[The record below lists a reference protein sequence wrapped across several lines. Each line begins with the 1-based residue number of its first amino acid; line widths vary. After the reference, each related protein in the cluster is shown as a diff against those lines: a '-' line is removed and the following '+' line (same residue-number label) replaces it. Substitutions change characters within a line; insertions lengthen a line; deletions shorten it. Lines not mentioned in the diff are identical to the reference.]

1 MTNRNRIHIA
11 DWELEREQPYAY
23 WLMCAPI
30 GDATKSRLLLRFG
43 RPSGVFEASEKA
55 LLDSTLSIGKK
66 ERWIAYIKERKEENT
81 KREYEELQTKGILFY
96 PEYHPHYPVKLLSIP
111 ARPFGIFVKGKLPDV
126 RQRSLAIVGARDC
139 SEYGQYVAR
148 HFAEKMAQNGVAVI
162 SGLARGIDGIA
173 QRAAMEAGGESFGVL
188 GCGADICYP
197 KSNEKLYRMCMER
210 GGILSTYL
218 PGTPPTPNLFP
229 PRNRII
235 SGLSDG
241 ILIIEA
247 REKSGTI
254 ITADL
259 ALEQGKDVF
268 VIPGRVTDRL
278 SDGCNSLIRQGAS
291 LIQSPEQLLEELNIG
306 YGKVPVTGYEEEEDP
321 CEQGKKGGKTG
332 LVICGS
338 GADSG
343 KAGFDMDGGRSDGGN
358 AGFDTDGGR
367 SDGEKAGFDT
377 DDGKSDNG
385 KVGFN
390 VYGGKPDNGNSAQRI
405 GDNADDCM
413 GQSDN
418 RETFSQFTLEEQ
430 AFLQLFDLELLSI
443 EQIRRKMV
451 ASSFL
456 KNITLPQTME
466 MLMKFVIMGQL
477 RAEGGYYAKMMSG
490 IGDKK

>member
-11 DWELEREQPYAY
+11 YWEIEREQSYAY

-30 GDATKSRLLLRFG
+30 GDSAKSRLLLRFG

-55 LLDSTLSIGKK
+55 LLDSNLSIGKK
-66 ERWIAYIKERKEENT
+66 ERWIAYIKERQEENV
-81 KREYEELQTKGILFY
+81 KREYEELQIKGILFY
-96 PEYHPHYPVKLLSIP
+96 PEYHPHYPAKLLSIP

-188 GCGADICYP
+188 GSGADICYP

-291 LIQSPEQLLEELNIG
+291 LIQSPEQLLEELHIG
-306 YGKVPVTGYEEEEDP
+306 YGKVPVTGYEEEENP
-321 CEQGKKGGKTG
+321 HEQGKESGKAG

-338 GADSG
+338 GAERG
-343 KAGFDMDGGRSDGGN
+343 KTGPNTDGGRSDGG
-358 AGFDTDGGR
+358 
-367 SDGEKAGFDT
+367 KQ
-377 DDGKSDNG
+377 
-385 KVGFN
+385 
-390 VYGGKPDNGNSAQRI
+390 DNGNSAQRV
-405 GDNADDCM
+405 GDNADNCM

-418 RETFSQFTLEEQ
+418 REIFSQFTLEEQ

-451 ASSFL
+451 ANSFL

-466 MLMKFVIMGQL
+466 MLMKFVILGQL
-477 RAEGGYYAKMMSG
+477 RAEGGYYAKMMRG

>member
-43 RPSGVFEASEKA
+43 RPSGVFETSEKA

-66 ERWIAYIKERKEENT
+66 ERWIAYIKERKEENA

-96 PEYHPHYPVKLLSIP
+96 PEYHPFYPVKLRSIP
-111 ARPFGIFVKGKLPDV
+111 ARPFGIFVKGKLPDI

-306 YGKVPVTGYEEEEDP
+306 YGKACVTGYEEEENP
-321 CEQGKKGGKTG
+321 YEQGKEG
-332 LVICGS
+332 
-338 GADSG
+338 
-343 KAGFDMDGGRSDGGN
+343 
-358 AGFDTDGGR
+358 
-367 SDGEKAGFDT
+367 
-377 DDGKSDNG
+377 
-385 KVGFN
+385 
-390 VYGGKPDNGNSAQRI
+390 GNSAQRVAYK
-405 GDNADDCM
+405 ADDCI

-490 IGDKK
+490 IGDKS

>member
-111 ARPFGIFVKGKLPDV
+111 ARPFGIFVKGKLPDI

-306 YGKVPVTGYEEEEDP
+306 YGKVCVTGYEEEENP
-321 CEQGKKGGKTG
+321 YEQGKEG
-332 LVICGS
+332 
-338 GADSG
+338 
-343 KAGFDMDGGRSDGGN
+343 
-358 AGFDTDGGR
+358 
-367 SDGEKAGFDT
+367 
-377 DDGKSDNG
+377 
-385 KVGFN
+385 
-390 VYGGKPDNGNSAQRI
+390 GNSAQRVAYK
-405 GDNADDCM
+405 ADDCI

-451 ASSFL
+451 ANSFL

>member
-1 MTNRNRIHIA
+1 MTNGNRIHIA

-43 RPSGVFEASEKA
+43 RPSGVFETSEKA

-66 ERWIAYIKERKEENT
+66 ERWIAYIKERKEENA

-96 PEYHPHYPVKLLSIP
+96 PEYHPFYPVKLLSIP
-111 ARPFGIFVKGKLPDV
+111 ARPFGIFVKGKLPDI

-306 YGKVPVTGYEEEEDP
+306 YGKACVTGYEEEENP
-321 CEQGKKGGKTG
+321 YEQGKEG
-332 LVICGS
+332 
-338 GADSG
+338 
-343 KAGFDMDGGRSDGGN
+343 
-358 AGFDTDGGR
+358 
-367 SDGEKAGFDT
+367 
-377 DDGKSDNG
+377 
-385 KVGFN
+385 
-390 VYGGKPDNGNSAQRI
+390 GNSAQRVAYK
-405 GDNADDCM
+405 ADDCI

-477 RAEGGYYAKMMSG
+477 RREGGYYAKMMSG

>member
-43 RPSGVFEASEKA
+43 RPSGVFETSEKA

-66 ERWIAYIKERKEENT
+66 ERWIAYIKERKEENA

-96 PEYHPHYPVKLLSIP
+96 PEYHPFYPVKLRSIP
-111 ARPFGIFVKGKLPDV
+111 ARPFGIFVKGKLPDI

-306 YGKVPVTGYEEEEDP
+306 YGKVCVTGYEKEENP
-321 CEQGKKGGKTG
+321 YEQGKEG
-332 LVICGS
+332 
-338 GADSG
+338 
-343 KAGFDMDGGRSDGGN
+343 
-358 AGFDTDGGR
+358 
-367 SDGEKAGFDT
+367 
-377 DDGKSDNG
+377 
-385 KVGFN
+385 
-390 VYGGKPDNGNSAQRI
+390 GNSAQRVAYK
-405 GDNADDCM
+405 ADDCI

-490 IGDKK
+490 IGDKS

>member
-43 RPSGVFEASEKA
+43 RPSGVFEASERA

-66 ERWIAYIKERKEENT
+66 ERWIAYIKERKEENA

-96 PEYHPHYPVKLLSIP
+96 PEYHPFYPVKLLSIP
-111 ARPFGIFVKGKLPDV
+111 ARPFGIFVKGKLPDI

-247 REKSGTI
+247 SEKSGTI

-306 YGKVPVTGYEEEEDP
+306 YGKVCVTGYEEEENP
-321 CEQGKKGGKTG
+321 YEQGKE
-332 LVICGS
+332 
-338 GADSG
+338 
-343 KAGFDMDGGRSDGGN
+343 
-358 AGFDTDGGR
+358 
-367 SDGEKAGFDT
+367 GE
-377 DDGKSDNG
+377 
-385 KVGFN
+385 
-390 VYGGKPDNGNSAQRI
+390 NSAQRVAYK
-405 GDNADDCM
+405 ADDCI

-451 ASSFL
+451 ANSFL

>member
-11 DWELEREQPYAY
+11 DWEIEREQPYAY

-30 GDATKSRLLLRFG
+30 GDAVKSRLLLRFG

-66 ERWIAYIKERKEENT
+66 ERWIAYIKERKEKNA

-111 ARPFGIFVKGKLPDV
+111 ARPFGIFVKGKLPDI

-188 GCGADICYP
+188 GSGADICYP

-291 LIQSPEQLLEELNIG
+291 LIQSPEQLLEELHIG
-306 YGKVPVTGYEEEEDP
+306 YGKVCVTGYEEEENP
-321 CEQGKKGGKTG
+321 YEQGKEG
-332 LVICGS
+332 
-338 GADSG
+338 
-343 KAGFDMDGGRSDGGN
+343 
-358 AGFDTDGGR
+358 
-367 SDGEKAGFDT
+367 
-377 DDGKSDNG
+377 
-385 KVGFN
+385 
-390 VYGGKPDNGNSAQRI
+390 GNSAQRVAYK
-405 GDNADDCM
+405 ADDCM

>member
-11 DWELEREQPYAY
+11 DWEIEREQSYAY

-30 GDATKSRLLLRFG
+30 GDSAKSRLLLRFG

-55 LLDSTLSIGKK
+55 LLDSNLSIGKK
-66 ERWIAYIKERKEENT
+66 ERWIAYIKERQEENV
-81 KREYEELQTKGILFY
+81 KREYEELQIKGILFY
-96 PEYHPHYPVKLLSIP
+96 PEYHPHYPAKLLSIP

-188 GCGADICYP
+188 GSGADICYP

-291 LIQSPEQLLEELNIG
+291 LIQSPEQLLEELHIG
-306 YGKVPVTGYEEEEDP
+306 YGKVPVTGYEEENLY
-321 CEQGKKGGKTG
+321 EQGKEIGKAG

-338 GADSG
+338 GAESG
-343 KAGFDMDGGRSDGGN
+343 KTGPNTDGGRSDGG
-358 AGFDTDGGR
+358 
-367 SDGEKAGFDT
+367 KQ
-377 DDGKSDNG
+377 
-385 KVGFN
+385 
-390 VYGGKPDNGNSAQRI
+390 DNGNSAQRV
-405 GDNADDCM
+405 GDNADNCM

-418 RETFSQFTLEEQ
+418 REIFSQFTLEEQ

-451 ASSFL
+451 ANLFL

>member
-1 MTNRNRIHIA
+1 MTNRNRIHVA

-66 ERWIAYIKERKEENT
+66 ERWIAYIKERKEKNA

-96 PEYHPHYPVKLLSIP
+96 PEYHPFYPVKLLSIP
-111 ARPFGIFVKGKLPDV
+111 ARPFGIFVKGKLPDI

-291 LIQSPEQLLEELNIG
+291 LIQSPEQLWEELNIG
-306 YGKVPVTGYEEEEDP
+306 YGKVCVTGYEEEENP
-321 CEQGKKGGKTG
+321 YEQGKEG
-332 LVICGS
+332 
-338 GADSG
+338 
-343 KAGFDMDGGRSDGGN
+343 
-358 AGFDTDGGR
+358 
-367 SDGEKAGFDT
+367 
-377 DDGKSDNG
+377 
-385 KVGFN
+385 
-390 VYGGKPDNGNSAQRI
+390 GNSAQRVAYK
-405 GDNADDCM
+405 ADDCI

-451 ASSFL
+451 ANSFL

>member
-1 MTNRNRIHIA
+1 MTNRNRIHVA

-55 LLDSTLSIGKK
+55 LLDSTLSTGKK

-111 ARPFGIFVKGKLPDV
+111 ARPFGIFVKGKLPDI

-173 QRAAMEAGGESFGVL
+173 QRTAMEAGGESFGVL

-291 LIQSPEQLLEELNIG
+291 LIQSPEQLLEELHIG
-306 YGKVPVTGYEEEEDP
+306 YGKVCVTGYEEEENP
-321 CEQGKKGGKTG
+321 YEQGKEG
-332 LVICGS
+332 
-338 GADSG
+338 
-343 KAGFDMDGGRSDGGN
+343 
-358 AGFDTDGGR
+358 
-367 SDGEKAGFDT
+367 
-377 DDGKSDNG
+377 
-385 KVGFN
+385 
-390 VYGGKPDNGNSAQRI
+390 GNSAQRVAYK
-405 GDNADDCM
+405 ADDCI

-451 ASSFL
+451 ANSFL

>member
-1 MTNRNRIHIA
+1 MKNRNRIHVA
-11 DWELEREQPYAY
+11 DWEIEREQPYAY

-30 GDATKSRLLLRFG
+30 GDAVKSRLLLQFG
-43 RPSGVFEASEKA
+43 RPGAVFEASEKV

-66 ERWIAYIKERKEENT
+66 EKWIAYIKERNEKNI
-81 KREYEELQTKGILFY
+81 KREYEGLQTKGILFY
-96 PEYHPHYPVKLLSIP
+96 PEYHPLFPAKLLSIP
-111 ARPFGIFVKGKLPDV
+111 ARPFGIFVKGKLPDI

-139 SEYGQYVAR
+139 SEYGQYVAK

-197 KSNEKLYRMCMER
+197 KSNEKLYRMCMEH

-259 ALEQGKDVF
+259 ALEQGRDVF

-291 LIQSPEQLLEELNIG
+291 LIQSPEQLLEELHVG
-306 YGKVPVTGYEEEEDP
+306 YGKMSALGYEEE
-321 CEQGKKGGKTG
+321 GG
-332 LVICGS
+332 S
-338 GADSG
+338 YEMANESG
-343 KAGFDMDGGRSDGGN
+343 KAGLTMCGCRADSGH
-358 AGFDTDGGR
+358 AGFDIYGGNP
-367 SDGEKAGFDT
+367 
-377 DDGKSDNG
+377 DNG
-385 KVGFN
+385 KIGFN
-390 VYGGKPDNGNSAQRI
+390 VYGGKQDNGNFTQRLA
-405 GDNADDCM
+405 DNADDCI
-413 GQSDN
+413 GQSDD
-418 RETFSQFTLEEQ
+418 RGTFSQFTLAEQ

-451 ASSFL
+451 ANSFL

-490 IGDKK
+490 IGDKR

>member
-306 YGKVPVTGYEEEEDP
+306 YGKVCVTGYEEEENP
-321 CEQGKKGGKTG
+321 CEQGKEGGKAG

-343 KAGFDMDGGRSDGGN
+343 KAGFDMDGGRSD
-358 AGFDTDGGR
+358 
-367 SDGEKAGFDT
+367 
-377 DDGKSDNG
+377 NG

-390 VYGGKPDNGNSAQRI
+390 VYGGKQDNGNSAQRV

>member
-1 MTNRNRIHIA
+1 MKNRNRIHVA
-11 DWELEREQPYAY
+11 DWEIEREQPYAY

-30 GDATKSRLLLRFG
+30 GDTVKSRLLLQFG
-43 RPSGVFEASEKA
+43 RPGAVFEASEKV

-66 ERWIAYIKERKEENT
+66 EKWIAYIKERNEKNIR
-81 KREYEELQTKGILFY
+81 REYEGLQTKGILFY
-96 PEYHPHYPVKLLSIP
+96 PEYHPFFPAKLLSIP
-111 ARPFGIFVKGKLPDV
+111 ARPFGIFVKGKLPDI

-139 SEYGQYVAR
+139 SEYGQYVAKY
-148 HFAEKMAQNGVAVI
+148 FAEKMAQNGVAVI

-197 KSNEKLYRMCMER
+197 KSNEKWYRMCMEH

-259 ALEQGKDVF
+259 ALEQGRDVF

-278 SDGCNSLIRQGAS
+278 SDGCNSLIRQGAA
-291 LIQSPEQLLEELNIG
+291 LIQSPEQLLEELHIG
-306 YGKVPVTGYEEEEDP
+306 YEKMSALGDEEEENSY
-321 CEQGKKGGKTG
+321 EMANESGIAG
-332 LVICGS
+332 LTMCGR
-338 GADSG
+338 GAD
-343 KAGFDMDGGRSDGGN
+343 N
-358 AGFDTDGGR
+358 
-367 SDGEKAGFDT
+367 
-377 DDGKSDNG
+377 
-385 KVGFN
+385 
-390 VYGGKPDNGNSAQRI
+390 P
-405 GDNADDCM
+405 DDCT
-413 GQSDN
+413 GQSDD
-418 RETFSQFTLEEQ
+418 RGTFSQFTLAEQ
-430 AFLQLFDLELLSI
+430 AFLQLFDLKLLSI

-451 ASSFL
+451 ANSFL

-477 RAEGGYYAKMMSG
+477 RAEGGYYAKMMRG
-490 IGDKK
+490 IGDKW

>member
-11 DWELEREQPYAY
+11 DWEIEREQSYAY

-30 GDATKSRLLLRFG
+30 GDSAKSRLLLRFG

-55 LLDSTLSIGKK
+55 LLDSNLSIGKK
-66 ERWIAYIKERKEENT
+66 ERWIAYIKERQEENV
-81 KREYEELQTKGILFY
+81 KREYEELQIKGILFY
-96 PEYHPHYPVKLLSIP
+96 PEYHPHYPAKLLSIP

-188 GCGADICYP
+188 GSGADICYP

-291 LIQSPEQLLEELNIG
+291 LIQSPEQLLEELHIG
-306 YGKVPVTGYEEEEDP
+306 YGKVPVTGYEEEENP
-321 CEQGKKGGKTG
+321 HEQGKESGKAG

-338 GADSG
+338 GAESG
-343 KAGFDMDGGRSDGGN
+343 KTGPNTDGGRSDGG
-358 AGFDTDGGR
+358 
-367 SDGEKAGFDT
+367 KQ
-377 DDGKSDNG
+377 
-385 KVGFN
+385 
-390 VYGGKPDNGNSAQRI
+390 DNGNSAQRV
-405 GDNADDCM
+405 GDNADNCK

-418 RETFSQFTLEEQ
+418 REIFSQFTLEEQ
-430 AFLQLFDLELLSI
+430 TFLQLFDLELLSI

-451 ASSFL
+451 ANSFL

>member
-11 DWELEREQPYAY
+11 EWEIEREQSYAY

-30 GDATKSRLLLRFG
+30 GDSAKSRLLLRFE

-55 LLDSTLSIGKK
+55 LLDSNLSIGKK
-66 ERWIAYIKERKEENT
+66 ERWITYIKERQEENV
-81 KREYEELQTKGILFY
+81 KREYEELQIKGILFY
-96 PEYHPHYPVKLLSIP
+96 PEYHPHYPAKLLSIP

-188 GCGADICYP
+188 GSGADICYP

-291 LIQSPEQLLEELNIG
+291 LIQSPEQLLEELHIG
-306 YGKVPVTGYEEEEDP
+306 YGKVPVTGYEEEENP
-321 CEQGKKGGKTG
+321 HEQGKESGKAG

-338 GADSG
+338 GAERG
-343 KAGFDMDGGRSDGGN
+343 KTGPNTDGGRSDGG
-358 AGFDTDGGR
+358 
-367 SDGEKAGFDT
+367 KQ
-377 DDGKSDNG
+377 
-385 KVGFN
+385 
-390 VYGGKPDNGNSAQRI
+390 DNGNSAQRV
-405 GDNADDCM
+405 GDNADNCM
-413 GQSDN
+413 GQSNN
-418 RETFSQFTLEEQ
+418 REIFSQFTLEEE

-451 ASSFL
+451 ANSFL

-466 MLMKFVIMGQL
+466 MLMKFVILGQL
-477 RAEGGYYAKMMSG
+477 RAEGGYYAKMMRG

>member
-66 ERWIAYIKERKEENT
+66 ERWIAYIKERKEENA
-81 KREYEELQTKGILFY
+81 KREYEKLQTKGILFY
-96 PEYHPHYPVKLLSIP
+96 PEYHSHYPAKLLSIP

-306 YGKVPVTGYEEEEDP
+306 YGKVCVTGYEEEENP
-321 CEQGKKGGKTG
+321 CEQGKEG
-332 LVICGS
+332 
-338 GADSG
+338 
-343 KAGFDMDGGRSDGGN
+343 
-358 AGFDTDGGR
+358 
-367 SDGEKAGFDT
+367 
-377 DDGKSDNG
+377 
-385 KVGFN
+385 
-390 VYGGKPDNGNSAQRI
+390 GNSAQRVAYK
-405 GDNADDCM
+405 ADDCI

-443 EQIRRKMV
+443 E
-451 ASSFL
+451 
-456 KNITLPQTME
+456 
-466 MLMKFVIMGQL
+466 
-477 RAEGGYYAKMMSG
+477 
-490 IGDKK
+490 

>member
-30 GDATKSRLLLRFG
+30 GDATKSRLLLQFG

-66 ERWIAYIKERKEENT
+66 ERWIAYIKERKEENA

-96 PEYHPHYPVKLLSIP
+96 PEYHPHYPVKLRSIP
-111 ARPFGIFVKGKLPDV
+111 ARPFGIFVKGKLPDM

-306 YGKVPVTGYEEEEDP
+306 YGKACVTGYEEEENP
-321 CEQGKKGGKTG
+321 YEQGKEG
-332 LVICGS
+332 
-338 GADSG
+338 
-343 KAGFDMDGGRSDGGN
+343 
-358 AGFDTDGGR
+358 
-367 SDGEKAGFDT
+367 
-377 DDGKSDNG
+377 
-385 KVGFN
+385 
-390 VYGGKPDNGNSAQRI
+390 GNSAQRVAYK
-405 GDNADDCM
+405 ADDCI

>member
-1 MTNRNRIHIA
+1 MKNRNRIHVA
-11 DWELEREQPYAY
+11 DWEIEREQTYAY

-30 GDATKSRLLLRFG
+30 GDAVKSRLLLQFG
-43 RPSGVFEASEKA
+43 RPGAVFEASEKA

-66 ERWIAYIKERKEENT
+66 EKWIAYIKERNEKNI
-81 KREYEELQTKGILFY
+81 KREYEGLQTKGILFY
-96 PEYHPHYPVKLLSIP
+96 PEYHPLFPAKLLSIP
-111 ARPFGIFVKGKLPDV
+111 ARPFGIFVKGKLPDI

-139 SEYGQYVAR
+139 SEYGQYVAK

-173 QRAAMEAGGESFGVL
+173 QRSAMEAGGESFGVL

-197 KSNEKLYRMCMER
+197 KSNEKLYRMCMEH

-259 ALEQGKDVF
+259 ALEQGRDVF

-278 SDGCNSLIRQGAS
+278 SDGCNSLIRQGAA
-291 LIQSPEQLLEELNIG
+291 LIQSPEQLLEELHIG
-306 YGKVPVTGYEEEEDP
+306 YEKMSALGYEDEENSYELAN
-321 CEQGKKGGKTG
+321 E
-332 LVICGS
+332 
-338 GADSG
+338 SG
-343 KAGFDMDGGRSDGGN
+343 KAELTMCGCRSNSGKSGL
-358 AGFDTDGGR
+358 DTDGGR
-367 SDGEKAGFDT
+367 SDGGKAGFDI
-377 DDGKSDNG
+377 
-385 KVGFN
+385 
-390 VYGGKPDNGNSAQRI
+390 YGGKQDGGRDGLDMYSGKQDNGNSAQRLA
-405 GDNADDCM
+405 DNTDECI
-413 GQSDN
+413 GQSDD
-418 RETFSQFTLEEQ
+418 RETFSQFTLAEQ

-451 ASSFL
+451 ANSFL

-490 IGDKK
+490 IGDKR

>member
-1 MTNRNRIHIA
+1 MTNGNRIHIA

-30 GDATKSRLLLRFG
+30 GEATKSRLLLRFG

-66 ERWIAYIKERKEENT
+66 ERWIAYIKERKEANV
-81 KREYEELQTKGILFY
+81 KREYEKLQTKGILFY

-111 ARPFGIFVKGKLPDV
+111 ARPFGIFVKGKLPDI

-306 YGKVPVTGYEEEEDP
+306 YGKVCVTGYEEEENP
-321 CEQGKKGGKTG
+321 YEQGKEG
-332 LVICGS
+332 
-338 GADSG
+338 
-343 KAGFDMDGGRSDGGN
+343 
-358 AGFDTDGGR
+358 
-367 SDGEKAGFDT
+367 
-377 DDGKSDNG
+377 
-385 KVGFN
+385 
-390 VYGGKPDNGNSAQRI
+390 GNSAQRVAYK
-405 GDNADDCM
+405 ADDCI

-451 ASSFL
+451 ANSFL

>member
-1 MTNRNRIHIA
+1 MTNGNRIHIA

-43 RPSGVFEASEKA
+43 RPSGVFEASERA

-66 ERWIAYIKERKEENT
+66 ERWIAYIKERKEENA
-81 KREYEELQTKGILFY
+81 KREYEGLQTKGILFY
-96 PEYHPHYPVKLLSIP
+96 PEYHPFYPVKLLSIP
-111 ARPFGIFVKGKLPDV
+111 ARPFGIFVKGKLPDI

-306 YGKVPVTGYEEEEDP
+306 YGKVCVTGYEEEENP
-321 CEQGKKGGKTG
+321 YEQGKEGGKAG

-343 KAGFDMDGGRSDGGN
+343 KAGFD
-358 AGFDTDGGR
+358 TD
-367 SDGEKAGFDT
+367 
-377 DDGKSDNG
+377 
-385 KVGFN
+385 
-390 VYGGKPDNGNSAQRI
+390 GGKPDNGNSAQRVAYK
-405 GDNADDCM
+405 ADDCM

-443 EQIRRKMV
+443 EQIRRKMDT
-451 ASSFL
+451 SSFL

>member
-66 ERWIAYIKERKEENT
+66 ERWIAYIKERKEENA

-96 PEYHPHYPVKLLSIP
+96 PEYHPFYPVKLRSIP
-111 ARPFGIFVKGKLPDV
+111 ARPFGIFVKGKLPDI

-188 GCGADICYP
+188 GCGVDICYP

-291 LIQSPEQLLEELNIG
+291 LIQSPEQLLEELHIG
-306 YGKVPVTGYEEEEDP
+306 YGKVCVTGYEEEENP
-321 CEQGKKGGKTG
+321 CEQGKEGGKAG
-332 LVICGS
+332 LVIYGS
-338 GADSG
+338 GVESG
-343 KAGFDMDGGRSDGGN
+343 KAGPN
-358 AGFDTDGGR
+358 T
-367 SDGEKAGFDT
+367 
-377 DDGKSDNG
+377 
-385 KVGFN
+385 
-390 VYGGKPDNGNSAQRI
+390 VYGGKQDNRNSAQRV

-430 AFLQLFDLELLSI
+430 AFLQLFDLDLLSI

>member
-30 GDATKSRLLLRFG
+30 GDAAKSRLLLRFG

-55 LLDSTLSIGKK
+55 LMDSTLSIGKK
-66 ERWIAYIKERKEENT
+66 ERWIAYIKERKEENA
-81 KREYEELQTKGILFY
+81 KREYEKLQTKGILFY
-96 PEYHPHYPVKLLSIP
+96 PEYHPHYPAKLLSIP
-111 ARPFGIFVKGKLPDV
+111 ARPFGIFVKGKLPDI

-306 YGKVPVTGYEEEEDP
+306 YGKVCVTGYEEEENP
-321 CEQGKKGGKTG
+321 YEQGKEGGKT
-332 LVICGS
+332 
-338 GADSG
+338 
-343 KAGFDMDGGRSDGGN
+343 
-358 AGFDTDGGR
+358 
-367 SDGEKAGFDT
+367 
-377 DDGKSDNG
+377 
-385 KVGFN
+385 
-390 VYGGKPDNGNSAQRI
+390 AQRVAYK
-405 GDNADDCM
+405 ADDCM

-490 IGDKK
+490 IGDKS

>member
-55 LLDSTLSIGKK
+55 LMDSTLSNGKK
-66 ERWIAYIKERKEENT
+66 ERWFAYIKERKEENA

-291 LIQSPEQLLEELNIG
+291 LIQSPEQLLEELHIG
-306 YGKVPVTGYEEEEDP
+306 YGKVCVTGYEEEENP
-321 CEQGKKGGKTG
+321 YEQGKEGGKAG
-332 LVICGS
+332 LVIYGS
-338 GADSG
+338 GADNG
-343 KAGFDMDGGRSDGGN
+343 KAGP
-358 AGFDTDGGR
+358 DTD
-367 SDGEKAGFDT
+367 
-377 DDGKSDNG
+377 
-385 KVGFN
+385 
-390 VYGGKPDNGNSAQRI
+390 GGKPDNGNSAQRVAYK
-405 GDNADDCM
+405 ADDCI

-430 AFLQLFDLELLSI
+430 VFLQLFDLELLSI

>member
-11 DWELEREQPYAY
+11 DWEIEREQSYAY

-30 GDATKSRLLLRFG
+30 GDSAKSRLLLRFG

-55 LLDSTLSIGKK
+55 LLDSNLSIGKK
-66 ERWIAYIKERKEENT
+66 ERWIAYIKERQEENV
-81 KREYEELQTKGILFY
+81 KREYEELQIKGILFY
-96 PEYHPHYPVKLLSIP
+96 PEYHPHYPAKLLSIP

-188 GCGADICYP
+188 GSGADICYP

-291 LIQSPEQLLEELNIG
+291 LIQSPEQLLEELHIG
-306 YGKVPVTGYEEEEDP
+306 YGKVPVTGYEEENLY
-321 CEQGKKGGKTG
+321 EQGKEIGKAG

-338 GADSG
+338 GAESG
-343 KAGFDMDGGRSDGGN
+343 KTGPNTDGGRSDGG
-358 AGFDTDGGR
+358 
-367 SDGEKAGFDT
+367 KQ
-377 DDGKSDNG
+377 
-385 KVGFN
+385 
-390 VYGGKPDNGNSAQRI
+390 DNGNSAQRV
-405 GDNADDCM
+405 GDNADNCM

-418 RETFSQFTLEEQ
+418 REIFSQFTLEEQ

-451 ASSFL
+451 ANLFL
-456 KNITLPQTME
+456 KNITLPQTRE

>member
-11 DWELEREQPYAY
+11 DWEIEREQSYAY

-30 GDATKSRLLLRFG
+30 GDSAKSRLLLRFG

-55 LLDSTLSIGKK
+55 LLDSNLSIGKK
-66 ERWIAYIKERKEENT
+66 ERWIAYIKERQEENV
-81 KREYEELQTKGILFY
+81 KREYEELQIKGILFY
-96 PEYHPHYPVKLLSIP
+96 PEYHPHYPAKLLSIP

-162 SGLARGIDGIA
+162 SGLERGIDGIA

-188 GCGADICYP
+188 GSGADICYP

-291 LIQSPEQLLEELNIG
+291 LIQSPEQLLEELHIG
-306 YGKVPVTGYEEEEDP
+306 YGKVPVTGYEEEENP
-321 CEQGKKGGKTG
+321 HEQGKESGKAG

-338 GADSG
+338 GAERG
-343 KAGFDMDGGRSDGGN
+343 KTGPNTDGGRSDGG
-358 AGFDTDGGR
+358 
-367 SDGEKAGFDT
+367 KQ
-377 DDGKSDNG
+377 
-385 KVGFN
+385 
-390 VYGGKPDNGNSAQRI
+390 DNGNSAQRV
-405 GDNADDCM
+405 GDNADNCM

-451 ASSFL
+451 VNSFL

>member
-11 DWELEREQPYAY
+11 DWEIEREQSYAY

-30 GDATKSRLLLRFG
+30 GDSAKSRLLLRFG

-55 LLDSTLSIGKK
+55 LLDSNLSIGKE
-66 ERWIAYIKERKEENT
+66 ERWIAYIKERQEENV
-81 KREYEELQTKGILFY
+81 KREYEELQIKGILFY
-96 PEYHPHYPVKLLSIP
+96 PEYHPHYPAKLLSIP

-188 GCGADICYP
+188 GSGADICYP

-291 LIQSPEQLLEELNIG
+291 LIQSPEQLLEELHIG
-306 YGKVPVTGYEEEEDP
+306 YGKVPVTGYEEEENP
-321 CEQGKKGGKTG
+321 YEQGKESGKSGVVICGSGEESGKAG

-338 GADSG
+338 GAESG
-343 KAGFDMDGGRSDGGN
+343 KTGPNTDGGRSDGG
-358 AGFDTDGGR
+358 
-367 SDGEKAGFDT
+367 KQ
-377 DDGKSDNG
+377 
-385 KVGFN
+385 
-390 VYGGKPDNGNSAQRI
+390 DNGNSAQRV
-405 GDNADDCM
+405 GDNADNCM

-418 RETFSQFTLEEQ
+418 REIFSQFTLEEQ

-451 ASSFL
+451 ANSFL

>member
-306 YGKVPVTGYEEEEDP
+306 YGKACVTGYEEEENP
-321 CEQGKKGGKTG
+321 YEQGKEG
-332 LVICGS
+332 
-338 GADSG
+338 
-343 KAGFDMDGGRSDGGN
+343 
-358 AGFDTDGGR
+358 
-367 SDGEKAGFDT
+367 
-377 DDGKSDNG
+377 
-385 KVGFN
+385 
-390 VYGGKPDNGNSAQRI
+390 GNSAQRVAYK
-405 GDNADDCM
+405 ADDCI

-477 RAEGGYYAKMMSG
+477 REEGGYYAKMMSG

>member
-1 MTNRNRIHIA
+1 MTNGNRIHIA

-30 GDATKSRLLLRFG
+30 GEATKSRLLLRFG

-66 ERWIAYIKERKEENT
+66 ERWIAYIKERKEANV
-81 KREYEELQTKGILFY
+81 KREYEKLQTKGILFY

-111 ARPFGIFVKGKLPDV
+111 ARPFGIFVKGKLPDI

-306 YGKVPVTGYEEEEDP
+306 YGKVCVTGYEEEENP
-321 CEQGKKGGKTG
+321 YEQGKEG
-332 LVICGS
+332 
-338 GADSG
+338 
-343 KAGFDMDGGRSDGGN
+343 
-358 AGFDTDGGR
+358 
-367 SDGEKAGFDT
+367 
-377 DDGKSDNG
+377 
-385 KVGFN
+385 
-390 VYGGKPDNGNSAQRI
+390 GNSAQRV
-405 GDNADDCM
+405 AYKVDDCI

-456 KNITLPQTME
+456 KSITLPQTME

>member
-55 LLDSTLSIGKK
+55 LLDSALSIGKK
-66 ERWIAYIKERKEENT
+66 ERWIAYIKERQEENA
-81 KREYEELQTKGILFY
+81 KREYEKLQTKGILFY

-306 YGKVPVTGYEEEEDP
+306 YGKACVTGYEEEENP
-321 CEQGKKGGKTG
+321 YEQGKEG
-332 LVICGS
+332 
-338 GADSG
+338 
-343 KAGFDMDGGRSDGGN
+343 
-358 AGFDTDGGR
+358 
-367 SDGEKAGFDT
+367 
-377 DDGKSDNG
+377 
-385 KVGFN
+385 
-390 VYGGKPDNGNSAQRI
+390 GNSAQRVAYK
-405 GDNADDCM
+405 ADDCI

-477 RAEGGYYAKMMSG
+477 REEGGYYAKMMSG

>member
-291 LIQSPEQLLEELNIG
+291 LIQSPEQLLEELHIG
-306 YGKVPVTGYEEEEDP
+306 YGKACVTGYEEEENP
-321 CEQGKKGGKTG
+321 YEQGKEG
-332 LVICGS
+332 
-338 GADSG
+338 
-343 KAGFDMDGGRSDGGN
+343 
-358 AGFDTDGGR
+358 
-367 SDGEKAGFDT
+367 
-377 DDGKSDNG
+377 
-385 KVGFN
+385 
-390 VYGGKPDNGNSAQRI
+390 GNSAQRVAYK
-405 GDNADDCM
+405 ADDCM

-418 RETFSQFTLEEQ
+418 KETFSQFTLEEQ

>member
-1 MTNRNRIHIA
+1 MKNRNRIHVA
-11 DWELEREQPYAY
+11 DWEIEREQPYAY
-23 WLMCAPI
+23 WLVCAPI
-30 GDATKSRLLLRFG
+30 GDAVKSRLLLQFG
-43 RPSGVFEASEKA
+43 RPGAVFEASEKV

-66 ERWIAYIKERKEENT
+66 EKWIAYIKERNEKNI
-81 KREYEELQTKGILFY
+81 KREYEGLQTKGILFY
-96 PEYHPHYPVKLLSIP
+96 PEYHPLFPAKLLSIP
-111 ARPFGIFVKGKLPDV
+111 ARPFGIFVKGKLPDI
-126 RQRSLAIVGARDC
+126 RKRSLAIVGARDC
-139 SEYGQYVAR
+139 SEYGQYVAKY
-148 HFAEKMAQNGVAVI
+148 FAEKMAQNGVAVI

-173 QRAAMEAGGESFGVL
+173 QRAAMEVGGESFGVL

-197 KSNEKLYRMCMER
+197 KSNEKLYRMCMEH

-259 ALEQGKDVF
+259 ALEQGRDVF

-291 LIQSPEQLLEELNIG
+291 LIQSPEQLLEELHVG
-306 YGKVPVTGYEEEEDP
+306 YGKMSALGFEEEESSY
-321 CEQGKKGGKTG
+321 ELVNENGKAG
-332 LVICGS
+332 LTMCGCRS
-338 GADSG
+338 DSG
-343 KAGFDMDGGRSDGGN
+343 KAGL
-358 AGFDTDGGR
+358 DTDGG
-367 SDGEKAGFDT
+367 KQ
-377 DDGKSDNG
+377 
-385 KVGFN
+385 
-390 VYGGKPDNGNSAQRI
+390 DNGNSAQRAV
-405 GDNADDCM
+405 DNTADCI
-413 GQSDN
+413 GQSEN
-418 RETFSQFTLEEQ
+418 REAFSQLTLVEQ

-451 ASSFL
+451 ANSFL

-490 IGDKK
+490 IGEKR

>member
-30 GDATKSRLLLRFG
+30 GDAAKSRLLLRFG

-66 ERWIAYIKERKEENT
+66 ERWIAYIKERKEANV
-81 KREYEELQTKGILFY
+81 KREYEKLQTKGILFY

-111 ARPFGIFVKGKLPDV
+111 ARPFGIFVKGKLPDI

-306 YGKVPVTGYEEEEDP
+306 YGKVCVTGYEEEENP
-321 CEQGKKGGKTG
+321 YEQGKEGGKT
-332 LVICGS
+332 
-338 GADSG
+338 
-343 KAGFDMDGGRSDGGN
+343 
-358 AGFDTDGGR
+358 
-367 SDGEKAGFDT
+367 
-377 DDGKSDNG
+377 
-385 KVGFN
+385 
-390 VYGGKPDNGNSAQRI
+390 AQRVAYK
-405 GDNADDCM
+405 ADDCI

>member
-30 GDATKSRLLLRFG
+30 GDVTKSRLLLRFG

-66 ERWIAYIKERKEENT
+66 ERWIAYIKERKEENV
-81 KREYEELQTKGILFY
+81 KREYEKLQTNGILFY

-111 ARPFGIFVKGKLPDV
+111 ARPFGIFVKGKLPDI

-188 GCGADICYP
+188 GCGVDICYP

-306 YGKVPVTGYEEEEDP
+306 YGKVCVTGYEEEENP
-321 CEQGKKGGKTG
+321 YEQGKEGGKAG
-332 LVICGS
+332 LVIYGS

-343 KAGFDMDGGRSDGGN
+343 KAGFD
-358 AGFDTDGGR
+358 TD
-367 SDGEKAGFDT
+367 
-377 DDGKSDNG
+377 
-385 KVGFN
+385 
-390 VYGGKPDNGNSAQRI
+390 GGKPDNGNSAQRVAYK
-405 GDNADDCM
+405 ADDSI

-430 AFLQLFDLELLSI
+430 AFLQLFDLDLLSI

-477 RAEGGYYAKMMSG
+477 RVEGGYYAKMMSG

>member
-11 DWELEREQPYAY
+11 EWEIEREQSYAY

-30 GDATKSRLLLRFG
+30 GDSAKSRLLLWFG

-55 LLDSTLSIGKK
+55 LLDSNLSIGKK
-66 ERWIAYIKERKEENT
+66 ERWIAYIKERQEENV
-81 KREYEELQTKGILFY
+81 KREYEELQIKGILFY
-96 PEYHPHYPVKLLSIP
+96 PEYHPHYPAKLLSIP

-188 GCGADICYP
+188 GSGADICYP

-291 LIQSPEQLLEELNIG
+291 LIQSPEQLLEELHIG
-306 YGKVPVTGYEEEEDP
+306 YGKVPVTGYEEEENP
-321 CEQGKKGGKTG
+321 YEQGKESGKAG

-338 GADSG
+338 GAERG
-343 KAGFDMDGGRSDGGN
+343 KTGPNTDGGRSDGG
-358 AGFDTDGGR
+358 
-367 SDGEKAGFDT
+367 KQ
-377 DDGKSDNG
+377 
-385 KVGFN
+385 
-390 VYGGKPDNGNSAQRI
+390 DNGNSAQRV
-405 GDNADDCM
+405 GDNADNCM

-451 ASSFL
+451 VNSFL

>member
-66 ERWIAYIKERKEENT
+66 ERWIAYIKERKEENA
-81 KREYEELQTKGILFY
+81 KREYEKLQTKGILFY
-96 PEYHPHYPVKLLSIP
+96 PEYHSHYPAKLLSIP

-306 YGKVPVTGYEEEEDP
+306 YGKVCVTGYEEEENP
-321 CEQGKKGGKTG
+321 CEQGKE
-332 LVICGS
+332 
-338 GADSG
+338 
-343 KAGFDMDGGRSDGGN
+343 GGN
-358 AGFDTDGGR
+358 ST
-367 SDGEKAGFDT
+367 
-377 DDGKSDNG
+377 
-385 KVGFN
+385 
-390 VYGGKPDNGNSAQRI
+390 QRVAYK
-405 GDNADDCM
+405 ADDCI

>member
-30 GDATKSRLLLRFG
+30 GDATKSRLLLQFG

-66 ERWIAYIKERKEENT
+66 ERWIAYIKERKEENA

-96 PEYHPHYPVKLLSIP
+96 PEYHPHYPVKLRSIP
-111 ARPFGIFVKGKLPDV
+111 ARPFGIFVKGKLPDM

-306 YGKVPVTGYEEEEDP
+306 YGKACVTGYEEEENP
-321 CEQGKKGGKTG
+321 YEQGKEG
-332 LVICGS
+332 
-338 GADSG
+338 
-343 KAGFDMDGGRSDGGN
+343 
-358 AGFDTDGGR
+358 
-367 SDGEKAGFDT
+367 
-377 DDGKSDNG
+377 
-385 KVGFN
+385 
-390 VYGGKPDNGNSAQRI
+390 GNSAQRVAYK
-405 GDNADDCM
+405 ADDCI

-443 EQIRRKMV
+443 EQIRRKMD

>member
-11 DWELEREQPYAY
+11 EWEIEREQSYAY

-30 GDATKSRLLLRFG
+30 GDSAKSRLLLRFG

-55 LLDSTLSIGKK
+55 LLDSNLSIGKK
-66 ERWIAYIKERKEENT
+66 ERWITYIKERQEENV
-81 KREYEELQTKGILFY
+81 KREYEELQIKGILFY
-96 PEYHPHYPVKLLSIP
+96 PEYHPHYPAKLLSIP

-188 GCGADICYP
+188 GSGADICYP

-291 LIQSPEQLLEELNIG
+291 LIQSPEQLLEELHIG
-306 YGKVPVTGYEEEEDP
+306 YGKVPVTGYEEEENP
-321 CEQGKKGGKTG
+321 HEQGKESGKAG

-338 GADSG
+338 GAERG
-343 KAGFDMDGGRSDGGN
+343 KTGPNTDGGRSDGG
-358 AGFDTDGGR
+358 
-367 SDGEKAGFDT
+367 KQ
-377 DDGKSDNG
+377 
-385 KVGFN
+385 
-390 VYGGKPDNGNSAQRI
+390 DNGNSAQRV
-405 GDNADDCM
+405 GDNADNCM

-418 RETFSQFTLEEQ
+418 REIFSQFTLEEQ

-451 ASSFL
+451 ANSFL

-466 MLMKFVIMGQL
+466 MLMKFVILGQL
-477 RAEGGYYAKMMSG
+477 RAEGGYYAKMMRG

>member
-11 DWELEREQPYAY
+11 YWEIEREQSYAY

-30 GDATKSRLLLRFG
+30 GDSAKSRLLLRFG

-55 LLDSTLSIGKK
+55 LLDSNLSIGKK
-66 ERWIAYIKERKEENT
+66 ERWIAYIKERQEENV
-81 KREYEELQTKGILFY
+81 KREYEELQIKGILFY
-96 PEYHPHYPVKLLSIP
+96 PEYHPHYPAKLLSIP

-188 GCGADICYP
+188 GSGADICYP

-291 LIQSPEQLLEELNIG
+291 LIQSPEQLLEELHIG
-306 YGKVPVTGYEEEEDP
+306 YGKVPVTGYEEEENP
-321 CEQGKKGGKTG
+321 HEQGKE
-332 LVICGS
+332 
-338 GADSG
+338 SG
-343 KAGFDMDGGRSDGGN
+343 KAGPNTDGGRSDGG
-358 AGFDTDGGR
+358 
-367 SDGEKAGFDT
+367 KQ
-377 DDGKSDNG
+377 
-385 KVGFN
+385 
-390 VYGGKPDNGNSAQRI
+390 DNGNSAQRV
-405 GDNADDCM
+405 GDNADNCM

-418 RETFSQFTLEEQ
+418 REIFSQFTLEEQ

-451 ASSFL
+451 ANSFL

>member
-11 DWELEREQPYAY
+11 DWEIEREQSYAY

-30 GDATKSRLLLRFG
+30 GDSAKSRLLLRFG

-55 LLDSTLSIGKK
+55 LLDSNLSIGKK
-66 ERWIAYIKERKEENT
+66 ERWIAYIKERQEENV
-81 KREYEELQTKGILFY
+81 KREYEELQIKGILFY
-96 PEYHPHYPVKLLSIP
+96 PEYHPHYPAKLLSIP

-126 RQRSLAIVGARDC
+126 RRRSLAIVGARDC

-188 GCGADICYP
+188 GSGADICYP

-291 LIQSPEQLLEELNIG
+291 LIQSPEQLLEELHIG
-306 YGKVPVTGYEEEEDP
+306 YGKVPVTGYEEEENP
-321 CEQGKKGGKTG
+321 YEQGKESGKSG
-332 LVICGS
+332 VVICGS
-338 GADSG
+338 GEESG
-343 KAGFDMDGGRSDGGN
+343 KTGPNTDGGRSDGG
-358 AGFDTDGGR
+358 
-367 SDGEKAGFDT
+367 KQ
-377 DDGKSDNG
+377 
-385 KVGFN
+385 
-390 VYGGKPDNGNSAQRI
+390 DNGNSAQRV
-405 GDNADDCM
+405 GDNADNCM

-418 RETFSQFTLEEQ
+418 REIFSQFTLEEQ

-451 ASSFL
+451 ANSFL